1 MCIDQRGNVIR
12 SRFTVP
18 ATIAIFAPFLLAACG
33 ESGPTAPAPVALFD
47 RSPTSGAPLALCP
60 TDQTSSATA
69 LIGPD
74 GGSVAVAGHRIDIPA
89 GAVARPTRITL
100 RAPAGDVLRVEIT
113 AGAAPHYTFLA
124 PARVTISYDR
134 CPRQHGLMRTADA
147 WYLDPETGHPIE
159 EMHATLDRRQRTV
172 SFTTTHLSTYIVLY

>member
-1 MCIDQRGNVIR
+1 VIR
-12 SRFTVP
+12 FRFTVP

-33 ESGPTAPAPVALFD
+33 ESAPTAPAPVALLD
-47 RSPTSGAPLALCP
+47 RSPTNGERLAYCP
-60 TDQTSSATA
+60 TDHSSSATA

-89 GAVARPTRITL
+89 GAVARPTRVTL
-100 RAPAGDVLRVEIT
+100 RVPAGHALQVEIT

-134 CPRQHGLMRTADA
+134 CPRQHGLLRTADA
-147 WYLDPETGHPIE
+147 WYLDPETGRPVE
-159 EMHATLDRRQRTV
+159 EMHATVDRRHRTV
-172 SFTTTHLSTYIVLY
+172 SFITTHLSTYIVLY